1 LKVENRTSTIIRE
14 CKLDFS
20 PYEKANDLGF
30 SPYEKANDLAQFA
43 KTHLVAV
50 HYAQS
55 MYSSVF
61 FKETGGAR
69 PCCDFIKI
77 KGKEPVTRGK
87 RRGGRRG
94 QGILKII
101 HSVTKLP

>member
-1 LKVENRTSTIIRE
+1 MKVENQTSIIVRG

-20 PYEKANDLGF
+20 LYR
-30 SPYEKANDLAQFA
+30 KANDLAQFA

-55 MYSSVF
+55 MYSAVF

-101 HSVTKLP
+101 HSVTKASIAEIRFC